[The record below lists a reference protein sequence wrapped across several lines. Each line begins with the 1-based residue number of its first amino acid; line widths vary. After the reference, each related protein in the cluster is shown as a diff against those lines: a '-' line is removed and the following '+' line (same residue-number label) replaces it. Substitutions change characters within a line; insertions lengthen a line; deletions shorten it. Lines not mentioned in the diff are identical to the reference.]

1 MATSKKKSSQ
11 VVTVNLSEAVGGNVP
26 EGAYLME
33 VVEAEK
39 TESQAGNDTISWK
52 MKVADGPHSNKLLY
66 YNTSLLPQA
75 LWNLRGLVEALGYEI
90 EDGDMDLDLSA
101 FVGDQFVGVVAHE
114 TYEGKKR
121 PRIVD
126 LLHVDSEEGKEALE
140 VEGEDEP
147 EEKKP
152 AKKSSTKGKKSEPE
166 EEEDEKP
173 AGKAKPTKKGKKP
186 EPEPELIKEDD
197 VMELDEDGL
206 GELITEHEL
215 EVDLDDHATL
225 RKKRN
230 AVLAALEDKELLE
243 PSK

>member
-90 EDGDMDLDLSA
+90 EEGDMDLDLSS

-140 VEGEDEP
+140 VEGEP

-152 AKKSSTKGKKSEPE
+152 TKKPAAKGKAKAEP

-173 AGKAKPTKKGKKP
+173 SKPTKKGGKKKAEP
-186 EPEPELIKEDD
+186 EPEPIKEDD

>member
-90 EDGDMDLDLSA
+90 EEGDMDLDLSA

-140 VEGEDEP
+140 VEGEP

-152 AKKSSTKGKKSEPE
+152 TKKPAAKGKAKAEP

-173 AGKAKPTKKGKKP
+173 SKPTKKGGKKKAEP
-186 EPEPELIKEDD
+186 EPEPIKEDD

-215 EVDLDDHATL
+215 EVDLDEHATL

-230 AVLAALEDKELLE
+230 AVISALEDKGLME
-243 PSK
+243 PSE

>member
-52 MKVADGPHSNKLLY
+52 MKVADGPHANKLLY

-90 EDGDMDLDLSA
+90 EDGDMDLDLSS

-126 LLHVDSEEGKEALE
+126 MFGVDTEEGKEVLE
-140 VEGEDEP
+140 TGDEETEGE
-147 EEKKP
+147 EEKPAAKKRGKKP
-152 AKKSSTKGKKSEPE
+152 APEPE
-166 EEEDEKP
+166 EEEEEEKP
-173 AGKAKPTKKGKKP
+173 AKKPAAKKGKKP
-186 EPEPELIKEDD
+186 EPDLIAEDS

-206 GELITEHEL
+206 AELINEHEL
-215 EVDLDDHATL
+215 EVDLDEHATL

-230 AVLAALEDKELLE
+230 AVIAALEDRELLE
-243 PSK
+243 ASE

>member
-90 EDGDMDLDLSA
+90 EEGDMDLDLSS

-126 LLHVDSEEGKEALE
+126 LLHVDSEEGKEVLE
-140 VEGEDEP
+140 GT
-147 EEKKP
+147 EEEEEKP
-152 AKKSSTKGKKSEPE
+152 AKKPAAKDKKSEPE
-166 EEEDEKP
+166 EEEEDEKP
-173 AGKAKPTKKGKKP
+173 SKPTKKGGKKKAEP
-186 EPEPELIKEDD
+186 EPEPIKEDD

>member
-90 EDGDMDLDLSA
+90 EEGDMDLDLSA

-126 LLHVDSEEGKEALE
+126 LFHADSEEAKEVLE
-140 VEGEDEP
+140 GTEEEEG
-147 EEKKP
+147 KKP
-152 AKKSSTKGKKSEPE
+152 AKKPAAKGKAKAEPE
-166 EEEDEKP
+166 EEEEEKP
-173 AGKAKPTKKGKKP
+173 AKPTKKSGKKKA
-186 EPEPELIKEDD
+186 EPEPELLKEDD